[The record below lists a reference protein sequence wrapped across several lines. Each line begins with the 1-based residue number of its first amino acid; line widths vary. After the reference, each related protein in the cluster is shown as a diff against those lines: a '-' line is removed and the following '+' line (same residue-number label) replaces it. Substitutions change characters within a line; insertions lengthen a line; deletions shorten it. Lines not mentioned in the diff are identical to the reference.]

1 MQAKGKE
8 APPKPTGFT
17 EMERTYIAIGIAIG
31 ILAIIVLLAVAVVS
45 DKYGVFFFN
54 SMVIGHSRNF
64 GKTEH

>member
-8 APPKPTGFT
+8 APLKPTGFT

-45 DKYGVFFFN
+45 DKYGVFIFS